1 MFRYFLQRLLWSVP
15 TVLLVAVSVFALMR
29 LIPGD
34 PALLI
39 LGDRATPE
47 TLSALRGQLGLDQNL
62 SVQFIFWLKN
72 AVQGDLG
79 HSILSGEAVLPLIIE
94 RFQVSFEII
103 LPAVALAGL
112 IAVPL
117 GTIAAWRQNGAID
130 IVTIAGATLLLS
142 IPTFWM
148 GLLFLLFFGMRLGW
162 FPVVGYVSISNDSVA
177 GLVYLVM
184 PISTLVIHEV
194 GGIVRMARAS
204 TLEILGLDYVTHARA
219 KGLSEAQ
226 VLLHHVLRNA
236 FGPTWT
242 LLGLIL
248 GNLLGGIAIVETIF
262 TIPGLGRLL
271 VDAIFARDYPVI
283 QGCLLCIALFYVA
296 VNLLIDF
303 VYPLFDPRVALS

>member
-15 TVLLVAVSVFALMR
+15 TVLLVAIGVFALMR

-47 TLSALRGQLGLDQNL
+47 TLGALRAQLGLDQSL
-62 SVQFIFWLKN
+62 SVQFILWLKN

-79 HSILSGEAVLPLIIE
+79 RSILTGEAVLPLIIE
-94 RFQVSFEII
+94 HFQVSLKII
-103 LPAVALAGL
+103 LPAVAIAGL

-130 IVTIAGATLLLS
+130 IVTVAGATLLLS

-148 GLLFLLFFGMRLGW
+148 GLLLLLFFGMRLGW
-162 FPVVGYVSISNDSVA
+162 FPVVGYIAVSDNWLA

-184 PISTLVIHEV
+184 PITTLVIHEV
-194 GGIVRMARAS
+194 GVVVRMARAS
-204 TLEILGLDYVTHARA
+204 TLEILRLDYVTHARA
-219 KGLSEAQ
+219 KGLSEGQ
-226 VLLHHVLRNA
+226 VLLHHVFRNA

-283 QGCLLCIALFYVA
+283 QGCLLCIALFYVV

-303 VYPLFDPRVALS
+303 VYPMFDPRVALS

>member
-62 SVQFIFWLKN
+62 SVQFILWLKN